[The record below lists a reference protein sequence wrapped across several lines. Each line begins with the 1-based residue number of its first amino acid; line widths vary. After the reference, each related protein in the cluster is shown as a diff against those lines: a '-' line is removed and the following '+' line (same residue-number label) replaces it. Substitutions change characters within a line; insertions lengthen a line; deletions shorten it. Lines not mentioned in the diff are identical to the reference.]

1 MRRRQLA
8 AALQVHDV
16 ERLREGSARLAD
28 LGYAPGE
35 ETIDLFARELP
46 EADMAALRL
55 RFDANRSVVQASRLF
70 ATVPEGG
77 RLIEGVA
84 WDPRRGRV
92 FATSVVGRELLYG
105 DGRSWRA
112 VPRLRSG
119 SLFGLAL
126 DDHRRRLWIASGAVE
141 QTPSPE
147 TAFKGLI
154 ALDLDS
160 LRVVERIPIEDGG
173 SPADIAV
180 GHDGTVYASDPVRG
194 TIYRLGVGDSAVTV
208 AVPPGT
214 LNNPQGLVPS
224 LDRAR
229 LYVSDYGFGLA
240 IVHLDSGRVTRL
252 DSDVPT
258 MLDGID
264 GLVPWR
270 GGLIAVQ
277 NGTSPRRILHLALS
291 EDGLRI
297 TAMRILESSH
307 PDWGEPTLGTVRGD
321 GFLYVADAQ
330 WERYGT
336 GGTLVGEGPTRPTA
350 IRELRLPD

>member
-1 MRRRQLA
+1 MQRRQLA

-16 ERLREGSARLAD
+16 ERLRAGTTRLAE
-28 LGYAPGE
+28 LGYAPSE
-35 ETIDLFARELP
+35 ETLALLAAELP

-70 ATVPEGG
+70 ATVPAGG
-77 RLIEGVA
+77 RLIEGIA
-84 WDPRRGRV
+84 WDPRRDRLFV
-92 FATSVVGRELLYG
+92 TAVVGRELLYG
-105 DGRSWRA
+105 DGRTWRA
-112 VPRLRSG
+112 VPRLQAG

-126 DDHRRRLWIASGAVE
+126 DDHRRRLWIASGAME

-160 LRVVERIPIEDGG
+160 LRVVQRVPIEDGG

-194 TIYRLGVGDSAVTV
+194 TIYRLGLGDSAVTIV
-208 AVPPGT
+208 VPPGR
-214 LNNPQGLVPS
+214 LGNPQGLVPS

-240 IVHLDSGRVTRL
+240 VVDLDSGNVTRL

-277 NGTSPRRILHLALS
+277 NGTNPRRILQLALS

-307 PDWGEPTLGTVRGD
+307 PEWGAPTLGIVRGD
-321 GFLYVADAQ
+321 GFVYVADAQ

-336 GGTLVGEGPTRPTA
+336 AGTVIGEGPTRPTA